1 MSLPLW
7 NTAAYW
13 RELAA
18 ETRKLIEDV
27 KDAPTRAMILSAA
40 AEYDE
45 RAEQAEKITNPQL
58 TQPNSY

>member
-13 RELAA
+13 RELAV

-27 KDAPTRAMILSAA
+27 KDAPTRATILSAA

-58 TQPNSY
+58 TEANSC